1 MGYSSKI
8 ENDLRIFKIFKKMN
22 NEFKQELNLLITPEN
37 ILKTSSYSIQPEDFN
52 KIIERIIYTPEN
64 EIMDYS
70 LESVNTWSDRFIFER
85 IIEHTKIY
93 LQLRPNLLEQYPE
106 LLI

>member
-1 MGYSSKI
+1 MDYLSKI
-8 ENDLRIFKIFKKMN
+8 ENDLRIFKIFKKIN

-37 ILKTSSYSIQPEDFN
+37 ILKISSYSIQTEEFN
-52 KIIERIIYTPEN
+52 KIIERIVYTPEN

-70 LESVNTWSDRFIFER
+70 LQSVNAWSDRFIFER
-85 IIEHTKIY
+85 IIEQTRVY
-93 LQLRPNLLEQYPE
+93 LQLRPILLERYPE